1 MHMNGDPMAY
11 HGPFVTQSQSLGN
24 SMAWRTAMSNAAG
37 LQMGMGPHHPHS
49 MVDPATLHMSYHT
62 ATEPRDHLL
71 GMNSFPSL
79 RTDENYFRQHNVA
92 PQNFYSCPSEVAI
105 TAEVYAWH
113 QHHQQQ
119 AIQQQM
125 EEVHHRQQ
133 YYLSEAA
140 SAAMAKLPPQPGRK
154 QRRERTTFT
163 RAQLDVLETLF
174 GKTRYPDIF
183 MREEV
188 AIKINL
194 PESRVQV
201 WFKNRRAKC
210 RQQNSNNNNTN
221 STNGTSSSGSSST
234 TTTSTTSSS
243 AGTAASS
250 TSTTDSTRAAVPR
263 PKKTSSKP
271 STPPVATATNT
282 TSSAVPSAVKAE
294 PRAQSPAAYKPPT
307 TSPASAH
314 TPPNTAPTPS
324 QPYTGFQ
331 GATHTISS
339 SVVDPNAYSSSLWPS
354 TALRSDLGSPNC
366 MQAASHY
373 TGMPPH
379 AKTPPSW
386 NQSYTPGYYGNFE
399 YLHQPNHFNAS
410 HMANFSQMTVGHPN
424 MNSAQMSAAQQYRAP
439 TKQECMDYAAN
450 TGENF
455 QSL

>member
-79 RTDENYFRQHNVA
+79 R
-92 PQNFYSCPSEVAI
+92 
-105 TAEVYAWH
+105 
-113 QHHQQQ
+113 
-119 AIQQQM
+119 M
-125 EEVHHRQQ
+125 
-133 YYLSEAA
+133 
-140 SAAMAKLPPQPGRK
+140 PPQPGRK